1 MFDSFSIIFTISAI
15 FNYINYKWLK
25 LPSTIGLLILSS
37 ILIIPITLSETI
49 FPEFYRFFCDIIVNA
64 DFKTLLLDGILSF
77 MLFAG
82 ALHVNIGALAK
93 EKISI
98 LMFATLSV
106 LISTF
111 IVGGLVFFA
120 VQLVDLELP
129 FLHALLFGSLIS
141 PTDPI
146 AVMSILKKAS
156 IAKSLGIKIEGESL
170 FNDGIGVVVFSGI
183 LLLATA
189 TGGHNQADIS
199 KEIGSLFLEEAVGGV
214 VYGLAIGFIGLQFIK
229 SLKDNPHLSVMMSLA
244 IVMGGYAGASML
256 HVSGPF
262 LSVMMSLAIVMGGY
276 AGASMLHVSGPL
288 AMVVAGLFV
297 GNKIN
302 ISDNKSDVQ
311 KALNEFWEILDDIF
325 NGILFV
331 LIGLAMHLLDFNMPY
346 LILGIIAIIIVLFAR
361 VVSVFLPYSLLKHE
375 ESTPAKTIAILSWGG
390 LRGGISI
397 ALALS
402 LSDALSGDLILY
414 ITYVVVLFSIIVQ
427 GLSIGNVVKK
437 LYS

>member
-1 MFDSFSIIFTISAI
+1 MFESFSIIFTISAL
-15 FNYINYKWLK
+15 FNFINYKWLK
-25 LPSTIGLLILSS
+25 LPSTIGLLILSL
-37 ILIIPITLSETI
+37 ILIIPIILSKST
-49 FPEFYRFFCDIIVNA
+49 FPEFYQFFCDIIINA

-93 EKISI
+93 EKKSI
-98 LMFATLSV
+98 LLFATIGV

-111 IVGGLVFFA
+111 IVGGLVFYA
-120 VQLVDLELP
+120 AKLVGLELQ
-129 FLHALLFGSLIS
+129 FIHTLLFGALIS

-146 AVMSILKKAS
+146 AVMAILKKAN
-156 IAKSLGIKIEGESL
+156 IAKNLSIKIEGESL
-170 FNDGIGVVVFSGI
+170 FNDGIGVVVFSGV
-183 LLLATA
+183 LLLASA
-189 TGGHNQADIS
+189 TGLHDNANIS
-199 KEIGSLFLEEAVGGV
+199 TEIGTLFLEEVVGGI
-214 VYGLAIGFIGLQFIK
+214 VYGLTIGFIGMKFIN
-229 SLKDNPHLSVMMSLA
+229 SVKDNPHLSVMMSLA

-256 HVSGPF
+256 H
-262 LSVMMSLAIVMGGY
+262 I
-276 AGASMLHVSGPL
+276 SGPL
-288 AMVVAGLFV
+288 AMVMAGLLV

-302 ISDNKSDVQ
+302 IGDNKSDVQ
-311 KALNEFWEILDDIF
+311 KALNEFWEILDDVF

-331 LIGLAMHLLDFNMPY
+331 LIGLAMHLLDFNKAY

-375 ESTPAKTIAILSWGG
+375 EKKPIKTILILSWGG
-390 LRGGISI
+390 LRGGISL

-402 LSDALSGDLILY
+402 LSDALSGELILY

-427 GLSIGNVVKK
+427 GLSIGTIVKK

>member
-256 HVSGPF
+256 HVSGP
-262 LSVMMSLAIVMGGY
+262 LAI
-276 AGASMLHVSGPL
+276 
-288 AMVVAGLFV
+288 VVAGLFV